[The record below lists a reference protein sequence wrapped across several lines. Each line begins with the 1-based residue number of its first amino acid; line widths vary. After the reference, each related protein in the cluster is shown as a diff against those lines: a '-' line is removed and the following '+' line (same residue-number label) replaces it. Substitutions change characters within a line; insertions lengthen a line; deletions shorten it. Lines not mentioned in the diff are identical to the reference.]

1 MKVNKHGVL
10 QNTLFETEIIVSEML
25 HFAMFLL
32 SYQAIRRAIVV
43 ISRTSSPLG

>member
-1 MKVNKHGVL
+1 MKANKHGAL

-32 SYQAIRRAIVV
+32 SFQVIPRASVV